1 MTSCRC
7 RTNRPMR
14 PLSPARPVAR
24 SCAKRLCI
32 MGGHC
37 TFTAAET
44 IAALQALIQRLD
56 TGSWQGLDPEDL
68 NTAAKRL
75 GAAYNVFFGVPNPK
89 TPPAFIDYAPAP
101 FLRPFDAFSSFLLLF
116 DALSQGRGSSYSPAP
131 ADINN
136 RASCFG

>member
-1 MTSCRC
+1 M
-7 RTNRPMR
+7 
-14 PLSPARPVAR
+14 PVQDEQAYAAVVASASHSSLLR
-24 SCAKRLCI
+24 QTFVHH
-32 MGGHC
+32 GGHC

-101 FLRPFDAFSSFLLLF
+101 FLRPFDAFSSFLLPF
-116 DALSQGRGSSYSPAP
+116 DALSQGRGS
-131 ADINN
+131 N
-136 RASCFG
+136 